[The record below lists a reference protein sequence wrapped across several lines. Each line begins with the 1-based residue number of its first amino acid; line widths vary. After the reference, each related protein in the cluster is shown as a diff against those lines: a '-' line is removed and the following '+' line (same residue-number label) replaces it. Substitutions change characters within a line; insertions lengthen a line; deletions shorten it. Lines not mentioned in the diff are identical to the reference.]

1 MHTAVIALALTV
13 LGGHDEPIRDSRK
26 DQGAALPHVAAP
38 VYSPYRND
46 AFMQTGPVWFK
57 IVDGKKFVRE
67 IPPQQLRGLV
77 EELGWIKSLLHNP
90 RLIDRFFK
98 NGDQTELLTRRQN
111 RIEELIYSDLPL
123 GRFVRVGIAP

>member
-1 MHTAVIALALTV
+1 MLQAPIMHTAVITLALTV
-13 LGGHDEPIRDSRK
+13 LSGQVVPIPRVAGGQPRS
-26 DQGAALPHVAAP
+26 P
-38 VYSPYRND
+38 VYSPYTNLL
-46 AFMQTGPVWFK
+46 TNESGPAWFK

-67 IPPQQLRGLV
+67 IRPQELPGLV
-77 EELGWIKSLLHNP
+77 AELGWIKSLLHNP

-123 GRFVRVGIAP
+123 GRFVRLGIAP